1 MSNLEHGGAE
11 PVRRRRNPMWD
22 WVAFAVFAAIVIGAS
37 FAMFGFEEE
46 QSPGNDAAAVTQQ
59 GDV

>member
-1 MSNLEHGGAE
+1 
-11 PVRRRRNPMWD
+11 MWD

-46 QSPGNDAAAVTQQ
+46 QSPSNDAAAVTQQ